1 MNVIDT
7 AGNIASRGV
16 GELFDLFV
24 LRALWSSDN
33 DKISKGLG
41 ELLGRSIAK
50 DFEICDVDSTA

>member
-24 LRALWSSDN
+24 LRALWSSGN

-41 ELLGRSIAK
+41 ELLGRSCQ
-50 DFEICDVDSTA
+50 FC

>member
-7 AGNIASRGV
+7 AGNIASRRV

-24 LRALWSSDN
+24 LRALWSSGN

-50 DFEICDVDSTA
+50 DFEIGDVDSTA